1 LDEPLLAKKQSCPYH
16 ITYVASAVEFQ
27 EAWMGFYAEPWLR
40 EARDR
45 IRALPGEAGG
55 QVTAPA
61 DFDKL
66 AEAVEKAIKAAL
78 IENHGSL
85 PEQHDHSQLV
95 SMCQSTGVWDVLPPA
110 LRGLVQEIESYRS
123 AKKARPDG
131 ALSVATEESSAE
143 RLQRYFF
150 VARRLIDYMEFH
162 VIGNDSVLK
171 RLKVA

>member
-1 LDEPLLAKKQSCPYH
+1 
-16 ITYVASAVEFQ
+16 
-27 EAWMGFYAEPWLR
+27 MGFYAEPWLR
-40 EARDR
+40 EARER
-45 IRALPGEAGG
+45 IRSLPGEAAG
-55 QVTAPA
+55 QNLIPA

-78 IENHGSL
+78 IESHGSL
-85 PEQHDHSQLV
+85 PQQHDHDQLV
-95 SMCQSTGVWDVLPPA
+95 SICQSTGVWDVLPPA

-123 AKKARPDG
+123 TKTAVAEP
-131 ALSVATEESSAE
+131 ATELPQESPADK
-143 RLQRYFF
+143 LQRYFF

>member
-1 LDEPLLAKKQSCPYH
+1 
-16 ITYVASAVEFQ
+16 
-27 EAWMGFYAEPWLR
+27 MGFYAEPWLR

-45 IRALPGEAGG
+45 IRFFPNETAGESAES
-55 QVTAPA
+55 A
-61 DFDKL
+61 DFNHL

-78 IENHGSL
+78 IESHGSL
-85 PEQHDHSQLV
+85 PQQHDHSQLV
-95 SMCQSTGVWDVLPPA
+95 SICQSTGVWDVLPPA

-123 AKKARPDG
+123 TDVVVAKVPPD
-131 ALSVATEESSAE
+131 VAFEESSAE
-143 RLQRYFF
+143 KLQRYFF

>member
-1 LDEPLLAKKQSCPYH
+1 
-16 ITYVASAVEFQ
+16 
-27 EAWMGFYAEPWLR
+27 
-40 EARDR
+40 
-45 IRALPGEAGG
+45 
-55 QVTAPA
+55 
-61 DFDKL
+61 
-66 AEAVEKAIKAAL
+66 VEKAIKAAL

>member
-1 LDEPLLAKKQSCPYH
+1 
-16 ITYVASAVEFQ
+16 
-27 EAWMGFYAEPWLR
+27 MGFYAEPWLR

-45 IRALPGEAGG
+45 IRALPGDAIGHSS
-55 QVTAPA
+55 APA

-78 IENHGSL
+78 IESHGSL

-95 SMCQSTGVWDVLPPA
+95 SICQSTGVWDVLPPA

-123 AKKARPDG
+123 TKTTPQGSFDV
-131 ALSVATEESSAE
+131 SSEESSAE
-143 RLQRYFF
+143 KLQRYFF
-150 VARRLIDYMEFH
+150 IARRLIDYMEFH

>member
-1 LDEPLLAKKQSCPYH
+1 
-16 ITYVASAVEFQ
+16 
-27 EAWMGFYAEPWLR
+27 MGFYAEPWLR

-45 IRALPGEAGG
+45 IRSLHHAGESAES
-55 QVTAPA
+55 A
-61 DFDKL
+61 DFNQL

-78 IENHGSL
+78 IESHGSL
-85 PEQHDHSQLV
+85 PQQHDHSQLV
-95 SMCQSTGVWDVLPPA
+95 SICQSTGVWDVLPPA

-123 AKKARPDG
+123 TDVVVAKAPPD
-131 ALSVATEESSAE
+131 VASEESSAE
-143 RLQRYFF
+143 KLQRYFF

>member
-1 LDEPLLAKKQSCPYH
+1 
-16 ITYVASAVEFQ
+16 
-27 EAWMGFYAEPWLR
+27 MGFYAEPWLR
-40 EARDR
+40 EARDK
-45 IRALPGEAGG
+45 IRSVPEGGMGLSAAAG
-55 QVTAPA
+55 

-85 PEQHDHSQLV
+85 PQQHDHNQLV
-95 SMCQSTGVWDVLPPA
+95 AMCQSTGVWDILPPA
-110 LRGLVQEIESYRS
+110 LQGLVQEIESYRS
-123 AKKARPDG
+123 QQAGFVANPFSNPSNEQS
-131 ALSVATEESSAE
+131 SVEK
-143 RLQRYFF
+143 LQRYFF